1 VLLGP
6 LLALVVAS
14 VVDLRKRQIPDSIP
28 LVLMGWAVATT
39 ALGVSSHGWLS
50 LVLGLGFGFA
60 IGALLFWLG
69 GFGGGD
75 AKLLTAMGAVLGVR
89 SLPAFLFYASIA
101 GGVLAAIAV
110 GRGQRQIPYAP
121 AMALGFFFFI
131 MMRGMR

>member
-1 VLLGP
+1 
-6 LLALVVAS
+6 
-14 VVDLRKRQIPDSIP
+14 
-28 LVLMGWAVATT
+28 
-39 ALGVSSHGWLS
+39 
-50 LVLGLGFGFA
+50 VLGLGFGFA